1 MCVTDERGTKTLLQI
16 RCKSS
21 KNGDKRE
28 DEWGA
33 RPPANSLQM
42 QASASIGMRCKRS
55 GAGCKSAAKAASKR
69 DRARSGT
76 GAAWRRRDLGKPG
89 IRDHIGRARFRSAAM
104 SDNPAPHDLWD
115 NPMGTDGFEFVEYT
129 GPDPQQLAALFQ
141 QMGFVAAA
149 RHRSKNVT
157 LYKQGDVNFILNAE
171 PESFAQAFARLHGP
185 SVCAIAFRVKD
196 AAAAYQR
203 AISLG
208 AKPVHGKLGPMEL
221 NIPAIEGIGGSLIYL
236 VDRYGE
242 HTIYDVDFTPLVAE
256 RTLPAA
262 GLAAIDHLTHNVHR
276 GRMSLWAEF
285 YERLFNFREVR
296 YFDIEGKLTGLKSKA
311 MTSPDGKI
319 RIPINESADDK
330 SQIAEYLEAYHGE
343 GIQHIA
349 LAATDIYG
357 TVEALRGHDVSFMS
371 VPETYYEAV
380 DARLPG
386 HGEDLAR
393 LKRDQ
398 ILIDGA
404 PAQGQGLLLQIFTE
418 TVIGP
423 IFFEII
429 QRKGNDGFGEG
440 NFRALFESIERD
452 QIRRGVLTP
461 AS

>member
-1 MCVTDERGTKTLLQI
+1 M
-16 RCKSS
+16 
-21 KNGDKRE
+21 
-28 DEWGA
+28 A
-33 RPPANSLQM
+33 
-42 QASASIGMRCKRS
+42 
-55 GAGCKSAAKAASKR
+55 
-69 DRARSGT
+69 
-76 GAAWRRRDLGKPG
+76 
-89 IRDHIGRARFRSAAM
+89 
-104 SDNPAPHDLWD
+104 DLWD

-129 GPDPQQLAALFQ
+129 GPDPQALAALFER
-141 QMGFVAAA
+141 MGFVAAA

-157 LYKQGDVNFILNAE
+157 LYKQGGVNFIVNAE

-196 AAAAYQR
+196 AAAAYDR
-203 AISLG
+203 AIKLG

-236 VDRYGE
+236 VDRYGD
-242 HTIYDVDFTPLVAE
+242 HTIYDVDFHPLTAE
-256 RTLPAA
+256 TAPAGV
-262 GLAAIDHLTHNVHR
+262 GLVEIDHLTHNVHR
-276 GRMSLWAEF
+276 GRMALWAEF
-285 YERLFNFREVR
+285 YERLFNFREIR
-296 YFDIEGKLTGLKSKA
+296 YFDIEGQLTGLRSKA

-319 RIPINESADDK
+319 RIPINESSDDK
-330 SQIAEYLEAYHGE
+330 SQIAEYLQAYHGE

-349 LAATDIYG
+349 LATAAIYR
-357 TVEALRGHDVSFMS
+357 TVEALRAQGATFMA
-371 VPETYYEAV
+371 VAETYYEAI
-380 DARLPG
+380 DKRLPG

-393 LKRDQ
+393 LRRDQ

-452 QIRRGVLTP
+452 QIRRGVLVP
-461 AS
+461 SA

>member
-1 MCVTDERGTKTLLQI
+1 M
-16 RCKSS
+16 
-21 KNGDKRE
+21 
-28 DEWGA
+28 A
-33 RPPANSLQM
+33 
-42 QASASIGMRCKRS
+42 
-55 GAGCKSAAKAASKR
+55 
-69 DRARSGT
+69 
-76 GAAWRRRDLGKPG
+76 
-89 IRDHIGRARFRSAAM
+89 
-104 SDNPAPHDLWD
+104 DLWD

-129 GPDPQQLAALFQ
+129 GPDPQALGALFE

-196 AAAAYQR
+196 AAYAYER

-208 AKPVHGKLGPMEL
+208 AKPVHGKVGPMEL

-236 VDRYGE
+236 VDRYGD
-242 HTIYDVDFTPLVAE
+242 HSIYDVDFHPLTSE
-256 RTLPAA
+256 RRFA
-262 GLAAIDHLTHNVHR
+262 GMGLTGIDHLTHNVHR
-276 GRMSLWAEF
+276 GRMALWAEF
-285 YERLFNFREVR
+285 YERLFNFREIR
-296 YFDIEGKLTGLKSKA
+296 YFDIEGKFTGLHSKA
-311 MTSPDGKI
+311 MTSPEGKI

-330 SQIAEYLEAYHGE
+330 SQIAEYLHAYHGE

-349 LAATDIYG
+349 LATAEIYR
-357 TVEALRGHDVSFMS
+357 TVEGLRGRGIGFMS
-371 VPETYYEAV
+371 VPDTYYEAV

-386 HGEDLAR
+386 HGEDLDR
-393 LKRDQ
+393 LKRDR

-404 PAQGQGLLLQIFTE
+404 PSQGQGLLLQIFTD

-429 QRKGNDGFGEG
+429 QRKGNEGFGEG

-452 QIRRGVLTP
+452 QIRRGVL
-461 AS
+461 AGEAAR